1 MVRPSTSSTTTGSDQ
16 DTVETL
22 ATTLARTNVSG
33 KEVLAA
39 SGSNGNGNGASH
51 PGLGRGATRG
61 VRERVDRLK
70 TRPDHVTTKQGSTG
84 TGISLKTNYFLIK
97 ASQDNQRLL
106 KYHVEFS
113 LESIQDI
120 SSVKKALLYGQR
132 DAGQLPNIITDGM
145 HLFTTEKL
153 DKDPK
158 ILETK
163 TRKGETVTIRGWWR
177 SFVQLI
183 STSSP
188 STTLS

>member
-61 VRERVDRLK
+61 VRERVDRGITK

-120 SSVKKALLYGQR
+120 SSVKKALLYGLR
-132 DAGQLPNIITDGM
+132 DAGQLPSFITDGM
-145 HLFTTEKL
+145 HLFVTEKL
-153 DKDPK
+153 DEDPK
-158 ILETK
+158 VLETK
-163 TRKGETVTIRGWWR
+163 TRKGETVIIKLRLVEELRPTDAHFI
-177 SFVQLI
+177 SF
-183 STSSP
+183 
-188 STTLS
+188 